1 MSLSRLINKTPLTN
15 EKYNIYELDQIDG
28 NVISKII
35 NSRFIGEGVYSIEQF
50 SMPDYTEKYLVSPSF
65 DKFSYQPIE
74 KKWNFTDEDMN
85 TITTF
90 ELVLEKPSFMPLDN
104 KQFIDLFNVISNFP
118 DAVVF
123 SQVLICKRLDNW
135 RENAITSYEA
145 FLKGNDNPLESKFSI
160 KLQTKV
166 LNVLNKIG
174 NYNVERERIE
184 EMEQKIL
191 QNNYRFECR
200 FIVFDPEN
208 VDIFVSEMEK
218 TLQKLQL
225 FNDLLLKKVQNKR
238 NFVKYFENRE
248 FKSELV
254 NQMLS
259 EHEVYS
265 VLVAE
270 YNSTTNK
277 MELEK
282 PIKHQSTIRNI
293 EDSLLLQKAIQI
305 MPYSEKKNAEIDRS
319 KIEQLNQAFKRV
331 GSIKKSMK
339 AVEMYQGS
347 SLLKIQFAIPQDIN
361 YSHISKK
368 LVDIQAAMGNQNITI
383 EIGDKP
389 NTINTFIPLQKR
401 EVLYFRNILES
412 SEFQEFKKN
421 NQLPFII
428 GESVN
433 GEYLFACLT
442 KLRHIL
448 VAGATG
454 GGKSIFVNLII
465 LGLLLNVPPDELVMH
480 LIDPKMVEYT
490 QFSGFPQVR
499 EVITDMK
506 KANTVLSSLC
516 IEMDKRYEI
525 FSKSSVRDI
534 QGYHE
539 LGKKMPYIICVI
551 DEFADLMMINKD
563 VEDYVVRLGQKARG
577 AGLHLILAT
586 QRPSVDVITGLIKAN
601 MPSRFTFSVT
611 SQVDSKTIL
620 DKGGAEKLLGKGDGL
635 AKIEGNVKEF
645 ERFQSPVLTLDS
657 KQETKIYQE
666 LKELFKD
673 VQVIEDELPEVESDM
688 DKLKRIIA
696 NTGELRVSSL
706 QEKMGIAIG
715 KVTELLKQLVEDE
728 WLRKEGRAYVI
739 NIDEDEIVKWKNI
752 GEL

>member
-15 EKYNIYELDQIDG
+15 EKCNIYELDQIDG

-35 NSRFIGEGVYSIEQF
+35 NSRFIGEGIYSIEQF

-65 DKFSYQPIE
+65 DKFSYTPTE

-90 ELVLEKPSFMPLDN
+90 ELILEKPSFMPLDN
-104 KQFIDLFNVISNFP
+104 KQFIDLFNAVNNFL
-118 DAVVF
+118 DTVVF

-135 RENAITSYEA
+135 RDNTITSYEA
-145 FLKGNDNPLESKFSI
+145 YLKGNDNPLESKFSI

-225 FNDLLLKKVQNKR
+225 FNDLLLKKIQNKR
-238 NFVKYFENRE
+238 NFVKYIENRE

-265 VLVAE
+265 VLAAE
-270 YNSTTNK
+270 YVSTNK
-277 MELEK
+277 NIELEK

-401 EVLYFRNILES
+401 EVLYFRNVLES
-412 SEFQEFKKN
+412 NEFQEFKKN

-433 GEYLFACLT
+433 GEYIFGDLQSM
-442 KLRHIL
+442 RHIL
-448 VAGATG
+448 IG
-454 GGKSIFVNLII
+454 GTSGSGKSVSLTLIV
-465 LGLLLNVPPDELVMH
+465 LSLLLNVPANLLNLY
-480 LIDPKMVEYT
+480 LIDPKMVELT
-490 QFSGFPQVR
+490 MFNGFPQTQD
-499 EVITDMK
+499 VITDMK
-506 KANTVLSSLC
+506 KATSLLDRLC
-516 IEMDKRYEI
+516 IEMDKRYELM
-525 FSKSSVRDI
+525 SK
-534 QGYHE
+534 
-539 LGKKMPYIICVI
+539 LGVKEISTYNEKSDSKLPYIVTVI
-551 DEFADLMMINKD
+551 DELADLIMVNKS
-563 VEDYVVRLGQKARG
+563 VEELIVRIAQKGRA
-577 AGLHLILAT
+577 AGIHLILAT
-586 QRPSVDVITGLIKAN
+586 QRPSVDVVTGLIKAN
-601 MPSRFTFSVT
+601 MPVRIAYKTT
-611 SQVDSKTIL
+611 SGVDSKTIL
-620 DKGGAEKLLGKGDGL
+620 DSIGAEKLLGLGDGII
-635 AKIEGNVKEF
+635 KIEGNAREF
-645 ERFQSPVLTLDS
+645 ERFQAPVLTLNKSD
-657 KQETKIYQE
+657 EERIYEE
-666 LKELFKD
+666 LKDLFSD
-673 VQVIEDELPEVESDM
+673 VEKNNNQLQEVESDM

-739 NIDEDEIVKWKNI
+739 NVSDEELDKWMES
-752 GEL
+752 GT

>member
-15 EKYNIYELDQIDG
+15 EKCNIYKLDQIDG

-50 SMPDYTEKYLVSPSF
+50 SMTDYTEKYFISPSF
-65 DKFSYQPIE
+65 DKFSYTPIE
-74 KKWNFTDEDMN
+74 KKWNFIDEDMS
-85 TITTF
+85 TITAF

-104 KQFIDLFNVISNFP
+104 KQFVDLFNAISNFS
-118 DAVVF
+118 DVVVF
-123 SQVLICKRLDNW
+123 LQVLICKRLDNW
-135 RENAITSYEA
+135 RENTITSYEA
-145 FLKGNDNPLESKFSI
+145 YLKGNDNPLESKFSI

-166 LNVLNKIG
+166 LHVLNKIG

-238 NFVKYFENRE
+238 NFVKYVENRE

-259 EHEVYS
+259 EQEVYS
-265 VLVAE
+265 LLATE
-270 YNSTTNK
+270 YTSTTNK

-282 PIKHQSTIRNI
+282 PIKHQSTVRNI

-368 LVDIQAAMGNQNITI
+368 LIDIQAAMGNQNITI

-412 SEFQEFKKN
+412 SEFQEFKKD

-433 GEYLFACLT
+433 GEYLFADLQSM
-442 KLRHIL
+442 RHIL
-448 VAGATG
+448 IG
-454 GGKSIFVNLII
+454 GTSGSGKSVSLTLIV
-465 LGLLLNVPPDELVMH
+465 LSLLLNVPANLLNLY
-480 LIDPKMVEYT
+480 LIDPKMVELT
-490 QFSGFPQVR
+490 MFNGFPQTQD
-499 EVITDMK
+499 VITDMK
-506 KANTVLSSLC
+506 KATSLLDRLC
-516 IEMDKRYEI
+516 IEMDKRYELM
-525 FSKSSVRDI
+525 SKSGVKEISTYNEKSENKI
-534 QGYHE
+534 
-539 LGKKMPYIICVI
+539 PYIVTVI
-551 DEFADLMMINKD
+551 DELADLIMVNKS
-563 VEDYVVRLGQKARG
+563 VEELIVRIAQKGRA
-577 AGLHLILAT
+577 AGIHLILAT
-586 QRPSVDVITGLIKAN
+586 QRPSVDVVTGLIKAN
-601 MPSRFTFSVT
+601 MPVRIAYKTT
-611 SQVDSKTIL
+611 SGVDSKTIL
-620 DKGGAEKLLGKGDGL
+620 DSVGAEKLLGLGDGII
-635 AKIEGNVKEF
+635 KIEGNAREF
-645 ERFQSPVLTLDS
+645 ERFQAPVLTLNKSD
-657 KQETKIYQE
+657 EERIYEE
-666 LKELFKD
+666 LKDLFND
-673 VQVIEDELPEVESDM
+673 VEKNNIQLEEVESDI

-696 NTGELRVSSL
+696 NTGELRVSLL

-715 KVTELLKQLVEDE
+715 KVSELLKQLVEEE

-739 NIDEDEIVKWKNI
+739 NVDEDELDKWRES
-752 GEL
+752 GT

>member
-15 EKYNIYELDQIDG
+15 EKCNIYELDQIDG

-35 NSRFIGEGVYSIEQF
+35 KSRFIGEGVYSIEQL
-50 SMPDYTEKYLVSPSF
+50 SMTDYTEKYLVSPSF
-65 DKFSYQPIE
+65 DKFSYQPTE

-85 TITTF
+85 IITAF

-104 KQFIDLFNVISNFP
+104 KQFIDLFNVISDIP

-135 RENAITSYEA
+135 RENTITSYEA
-145 FLKGNDNPLESKFSI
+145 YLKGNDNPLESKFSI
-160 KLQTKV
+160 KIQTKV

-208 VDIFVSEMEK
+208 VAIFISEMEK

-238 NFVKYFENRE
+238 NFVKYIENRE

-259 EHEVYS
+259 EQEVYS
-265 VLVAE
+265 LLATE
-270 YNSTTNK
+270 YNSITKNI
-277 MELEK
+277 ELEK
-282 PIKHQSTIRNI
+282 PIKHQSTVRNI

-412 SEFQEFKKN
+412 NEFQEFKKN

-465 LGLLLNVPPDELVMH
+465 LSLLLNVPPDELVMY

-490 QFSGFPQVR
+490 QFNGFPQVR

-525 FSKSSVRDI
+525 FSKSAVRDI

-539 LGKKMPYIICVI
+539 LSKKMPYIVCAI

-577 AGLHLILAT
+577 AGIHLILAT

-601 MPSRFTFSVT
+601 MPSRFAFSTT

-657 KQETKIYQE
+657 KQETKIYSE

-673 VQVIEDELPEVESDM
+673 VQVIEDELPEVESDI

-696 NTGELRVSSL
+696 TTGELRVSGL

-739 NIDEDEIVKWKNI
+739 NVDDEELNKWRES
-752 GEL
+752 GT